1 MCQNLRFVESVCA
14 KPGVVHSEAVPSG
27 VSAGSAVVARRLTKR
42 FGSLTAVDGISF
54 TIRQGECFGFLGPNG
69 AGKTST
75 MRMVYGFSPITSGE
89 LYVLGR
95 DVRSELREIKARLG
109 VIPQEDNLDPDLK
122 VLQNLLVYARYYD
135 IPRRVAA
142 ERGEEALR
150 FVQLWERRDE
160 AIRNLSGGM
169 RRRLTIA
176 RALIN
181 RPDLLIA
188 DEPTTGLDPQARH
201 VVWQKLR
208 ALRAQGVTLL
218 LTTHYM
224 DEAAHL
230 CDRVAVMDA
239 GRILDVGSPPELIRK
254 YVPAH
259 VLEIQLRPEESDGLR
274 RMLDAERWTYEAVGD
289 VIYVYADETAGLE
302 QRLEQAPE
310 VIRTV
315 RRTATLED
323 VFLKLTGRALRE

>member
-1 MCQNLRFVESVCA
+1 
-14 KPGVVHSEAVPSG
+14 
-27 VSAGSAVVARRLTKR
+27 
-42 FGSLTAVDGISF
+42 
-54 TIRQGECFGFLGPNG
+54 
-69 AGKTST
+69 
-75 MRMVYGFSPITSGE
+75 MRMIYGFSPITAGE
-89 LYVLGR
+89 LRVLGR
-95 DVRSELREIKARLG
+95 DVRTQLREIKARLG

-135 IPRRVAA
+135 LPRRLAA
-142 ERGEEALR
+142 ERGEEALH

-230 CDRVAVMDA
+230 CDRVAVMDG

-274 RMLDAERWTYEAVGD
+274 RLLDAERWTYEAVGD

-302 QRLEQAPE
+302 RRLEGAPE

>member
-1 MCQNLRFVESVCA
+1 MEQVA
-14 KPGVVHSEAVPSG
+14 K
-27 VSAGSAVVARRLTKR
+27 SAVVARGLTKR
-42 FGSLTAVDGISF
+42 FGTLTAVDGISF
-54 TIRQGECFGFLGPNG
+54 SIHEGECFGFLGPNG

-75 MRMVYGFSPITSGE
+75 MRMIYGFSPITAGE
-89 LYVLGR
+89 LRVLGR
-95 DVRSELREIKARLG
+95 DVRTQLREIKARLG

-135 IPRRVAA
+135 LPRRLAA
-142 ERGEEALR
+142 ERGEEALH

-230 CDRVAVMDA
+230 CDRVAVMDG

-274 RMLDAERWTYEAVGD
+274 RLLDAERWTYEAVGD

-302 QRLEQAPE
+302 RRLEGAPE